1 MANHLRERRSLSQRK
16 EVFNIKLIYV
26 AGKYTGKS
34 DWETYLNIHK
44 AKVAAKRLW
53 DEGWAVICP
62 HANTAFFSGEEDHE
76 VDRLKWIEGDLEMLW
91 RCDAIYM
98 LRDFRKSRGAME
110 EYRQA
115 QLRGLEILLE

>member
-1 MANHLRERRSLSQRK
+1 M
-16 EVFNIKLIYV
+16 
-26 AGKYTGKS
+26 
-34 DWETYLNIHK
+34 
-44 AKVAAKRLW
+44 W

-98 LRDFRKSRGAME
+98 LKGWEDSRGAVTE
-110 EYRQA
+110 RDQA
-115 QLRGLEILLE
+115 ITIDLQVIYEDD